1 MSFDYP
7 QQPRRRK
14 KGGISGILMLMI
26 VVFGLYFFMNSRG
39 GGGSDAGEG
48 QSQRSVEQRS
58 TGQRSGGAKLDP
70 YTSREL
76 QEVDRDR
83 RLQETVFG
91 DSKADDSK
99 NMPSG
104 RAASNSDWSMEGVG
118 GNKSS
123 TPAAKKTT
131 EGDWSL
137 EQVVGGG
144 K

>member
-91 DSKADDSK
+91 DSKTESK
-99 NMPSG
+99 NMPSQQ
-104 RAASNSDWSMEGVG
+104 AVTDDDWSMEGVG

-123 TPAAKKTT
+123 APAAKKTT

-137 EQVVGGG
+137 EQVEGGG